1 MACDNKVAFKDNFGR
16 VLSPR
21 GILCLGLIYGLLSS
35 TAMADI
41 TRHCNAEVRITEYGS
56 PDAAIF
62 HFTVHGNSS
71 RTRAFANSLRNAIRN
86 RIQYCMRDHWHIRNN
101 SHPPRTCEDG
111 ASRMFSYDFID
122 YPFNNMNEDV
132 IRAMCPE
139 PLPPGSDPLVKHVD
153 IMLTVSGKMN
163 CDRTASIAR
172 NVAITCPQAVVT
184 LERID
189 SQLQPAGSSNEPAVS
204 NEQPVIGDGGGFE
217 CVGAGCGG
225 AAPATEEEPP
235 VEEAEEPAAEEQP
248 ADDGLPATAS
258 YNLLPHTRLP
268 GNDLR
273 LIEMSSPNWML
284 CRQACTDDERCRAFT
299 YRAPNANSGPLCLLK
314 SRGGIQ
320 IPGTCCQ
327 SGIKN

>member
-1 MACDNKVAFKDNFGR
+1 MACNNKVAFKDNFGR

-21 GILCLGLIYGLLSS
+21 GILCLGLICGLLSS

-41 TRHCNAEVRITEYGS
+41 TRHCDAEVRIVQNGA
-56 PDAAIF
+56 PDAAVYN
-62 HFTVHGNSS
+62 FTVHKTAD
-71 RTRAFANSLRNAIRN
+71 RTRAYANRLRIE
-86 RIQYCMRDHWHIRNN
+86 IQGKILTCIRDHWHIRD
-101 SHPPRTCEDG
+101 SDIAPRSCTDHG
-111 ASRMFSYDFID
+111 STDFID
-122 YPFNNMNEDV
+122 YPFTNFNEA
-132 IRAMCPE
+132 IIQAMCPAYQ
-139 PLPPGSDPLVKHVD
+139 PPGSSTLTKYVD
-153 IMLTVSGKMN
+153 VTLHTSGKAG
-163 CDRTASIAR
+163 CRILSPAISTIAENAEIR
-172 NVAITCPQAVVT
+172 CPPAPPPTQ
-184 LERID
+184 EEE
-189 SQLQPAGSSNEPAVS
+189 QPAASSSEPEVS

-284 CRQACTDDERCRAFT
+284 CRQACTDDERCGAFT